1 MGLWRSGAYGLWPSL
16 GRHCRA
22 CQACLR
28 DSFASP
34 RRPNE
39 TTGKFPDPVCV
50 SLHPGNVLGRRV
62 SVTSRGRTRAPG
74 LAREGPGS
82 GGIIATF
89 QSWRLLLAGFSRPC
103 WLGSGASPSAHEEL
117 SLIWCLE
124 EQVVAPIAPSTDLPL
139 PHHPNLLSCFI
150 PPRSHGPQTVHLPE
164 VPTQRE
170 KWT

>member
-1 MGLWRSGAYGLWPSL
+1 MGLWRSGAYGLWPAL

-62 SVTSRGRTRAPG
+62 SVTSLERTDPSPG
-74 LAREGPGS
+74 PSTGGARVWKNNCYVPVLEASVSQTVSPD
-82 GGIIATF
+82 
-89 QSWRLLLAGFSRPC
+89 GFSRPC

-117 SLIWCLE
+117 SLICVWRNKL
-124 EQVVAPIAPSTDLPL
+124 
-139 PHHPNLLSCFI
+139 
-150 PPRSHGPQTVHLPE
+150 
-164 VPTQRE
+164 
-170 KWT
+170 